1 MLLLGWC
8 SSFLNQG
15 HQCGLGNQERKK
27 SMSKN
32 KTEKR
37 GLALG
42 VVAGLIAALFVG
54 APAQANS
61 TTAFTFDPAGPGTS
75 FGTFVDEDFTML
87 VQRVT
92 SQIPVAND
100 FETLLKYDISTN
112 RSISAF
118 NSSTFSVQVLAGTA
132 NASIAASGLAMST
145 SYNLTVN
152 EYSAQRLYYGSPA
165 ISQFADSA
173 NDKSL
178 IPGVATGGVLPTQ
191 SYVLTPATRSATA
204 DNHISIR
211 LVGEDGSKLSTLS
224 PTVIVTVRPFLDLN
238 GNNVFDSAT
247 EPSAVQTVTFHNYAA
262 VAPTVTVTKGT
273 GANDHTVT
281 ASAALS
287 SSINYG
293 QLSGKFFIKWTY
305 AGQSGAQSGV
315 EMSANG
321 ERTVTDANFA
331 TALSASYRATNSSFL
346 AASWSAQVGYDRDGA
361 VDDGDDGQLVTAER
375 DAFDFAFRVWGLNT
389 AAAETGGV
397 SSSAIA
403 TDPNDNQLANGNVRP
418 NSTYTVTVG
427 VRSGT
432 GSASGQVVTFR
443 FGGTSLSTTKTIAVN
458 GGVAS
463 TGSHN
468 AVTVTT
474 GVNGLATATI
484 VAAGFD
490 VGEHIAVTASAVGV
504 TAVGVRLQMT
514 APTWTITPETNY
526 MSTTPGTPVTIR
538 ATVEDQWEVKST
550 RTDQQVWFTKS
561 APFNNVDTISKVAVV
576 GGVATATIT
585 PTPATQTGSMD
596 VTPTLRTLNQN
607 TGLYDLTTAT
617 VTGTDVEVFV
627 TSATN
632 GFLTGLAK
640 SYSATISY
648 GVDYSWSPLIS
659 AARVIVSGS
668 SVVVSGT
675 GLIFKDNTVLEN
687 IGENRLTLPG
697 TANGVV
703 EFYVTARKA
712 GTYTLTLTAGT
723 ATTTSLIVVSDAWP
737 ENGKNMTFDVS
748 SMESG
753 RAAIVTGTLI
763 DLNGNPVDTPAD
775 RIALTVTGTG
785 ATYVGSLTTQ
795 TDANGRFQV
804 ALLSGTNQTGTITIT
819 AVYSPTATAAAA
831 DKVTKVHTVSVVT
844 PAAPEVNAV
853 IGSFSGRWAVR
864 VENAKGSVVSVKAG
878 NRWVKF
884 SALNNNYLF
893 SRKSVVGRTIAVS
906 VWVDGELQNS
916 QTITIK

>member
-1 MLLLGWC
+1 
-8 SSFLNQG
+8 
-15 HQCGLGNQERKK
+15 
-27 SMSKN
+27 
-32 KTEKR
+32 
-37 GLALG
+37 
-42 VVAGLIAALFVG
+42 
-54 APAQANS
+54 
-61 TTAFTFDPAGPGTS
+61 
-75 FGTFVDEDFTML
+75 
-87 VQRVT
+87 
-92 SQIPVAND
+92 
-100 FETLLKYDISTN
+100 
-112 RSISAF
+112 
-118 NSSTFSVQVLAGTA
+118 
-132 NASIAASGLAMST
+132 
-145 SYNLTVN
+145 
-152 EYSAQRLYYGSPA
+152 
-165 ISQFADSA
+165 
-173 NDKSL
+173 
-178 IPGVATGGVLPTQ
+178 
-191 SYVLTPATRSATA
+191 
-204 DNHISIR
+204 
-211 LVGEDGSKLSTLS
+211 
-224 PTVIVTVRPFLDLN
+224 VIVTVRAFIDLN
-238 GNNVFDSAT
+238 RNNKFDSST
-247 EPSAVQTVTFHNYAA
+247 EPSAVQTVTFFNYAA

-273 GANDHTVT
+273 SANSDRSVT

-293 QLSGKFFIKWTY
+293 QLPGKFFIKWVY
-305 AGQSGAQSGV
+305 AGQTGAQSGV
-315 EMSANG
+315 EVSSNAA
-321 ERTVTDANFA
+321 RSITDANFA
-331 TALSASYRATNSSFL
+331 TALSASYLATSSAFL
-346 AASWSAQVGYDRDGA
+346 VASWSASVGYARDG
-361 VDDGDDGQLVTAER
+361 VIDTSDDGILDSTERADNDYLYRAWGVT
-375 DAFDFAFRVWGLNT
+375 T
-389 AAAETGGV
+389 AAA
-397 SSSAIA
+397 SAQDVA
-403 TDPNDNQLANGNVRP
+403 TTAIHTWANANQLASGAVRP
-418 NSTYTVTVG
+418 NATYTVTVG
-427 VRSGT
+427 AQ
-432 GSASGQVVTFR
+432 SASASVSGAAITFR

-458 GGVAS
+458 GGAAS

-468 AVTVTT
+468 SVAVTT
-474 GVNGLATATI
+474 GTNGLATVTI

-490 VGEHIAVTASAVGV
+490 VGDHIAVTASALGV
-504 TAVGVRLQMT
+504 AAVGVRLQMT
-514 APTWTITPETNY
+514 APTWTITPETND
-526 MSTTPGTPVTIR
+526 MATTPGTAVTIR
-538 ATVEDQWEVKST
+538 ATVADQWEVKST

-576 GGVATATIT
+576 SGVATATIT
-585 PTPATQTGSMD
+585 PTPATQTGSMV

-632 GFLTGLAK
+632 GFRTGLAK

-648 GVDYSWSPLIS
+648 GVDYSWSPLINS
-659 AARVIVSGS
+659 AFVVVTGS

-687 IGENRLTLPG
+687 IGENTLTLPG
-697 TANGVV
+697 TSNGLV

-723 ATTTSLIVVSDAWP
+723 ATTTSLIVVSDAFP

-753 RAAIVTGTLI
+753 RAAIVTGTLV

-853 IGSFSGRWAVR
+853 IGSFNGRWAVR